1 MLESLTWQAALAVS
15 VDPAVIAAMS
25 EQQFLARGARAAY
38 VTGRQEALAPD
49 RPRGPCGRR

>member
-25 EQQFLARGARAAY
+25 EQQFLAAAHGQLVLPGGKAPRA
-38 VTGRQEALAPD
+38 PS
-49 RPRGPCGRR
+49 